1 MIKFM
6 FTNPISELVTPS
18 WLAEN
23 LENPDL
29 KIIDCRF
36 QLGQPTWGYE
46 QYQKSHIPGAYYL
59 DLDRDLSSPVALHG
73 GRHPLPD
80 PDQLAEKLSTIGI
93 NSGETWVIA
102 YDDSRFAF
110 ASRLWWLLLYLGH
123 DKVALLDGGW
133 SGWQRNH
140 YPVSQEIPPALPENF
155 IAKPQSDWIVDI
167 EAVKANPEN
176 PLSVLI
182 DSRERDRYQGE
193 REPIDPIAGHIPGA
207 ICLPWQEV
215 TDEQG
220 NCLPIEAQQERWKD
234 YQNSAEMI
242 VYCGSGVT
250 ACVNLFSLA
259 IAQRHSAIAGL
270 SPAKLYPGGWSDWC
284 SYLI

>member
-1 MIKFM
+1 M
-6 FTNPISELVTPS
+6 FTNPLSPLVTPS

-36 QLGQPTWGYE
+36 QLDQPTWGYE

-93 NSGETWVIA
+93 HSGKTCVVA

-110 ASRLWWLLLYLGH
+110 ASRLWWLLRYLGH

-140 YPVSQEIPPALPENF
+140 CPVSEEIPSSLVGNF
-155 IAKPQSDWIVDI
+155 IAKPQPDWIVDI
-167 EAVKANPEN
+167 ETVKANPEN
-176 PLSVLI
+176 SSSVLI
-182 DSRERDRYQGE
+182 DSRERDRYRGE

-207 ICLPWQEV
+207 ICLPWLEV
-215 TDEQG
+215 TDAQG
-220 NCLPIEAQQERWKD
+220 NCLPPEAQKERWAD
-234 YQNSAEMI
+234 YANSAEMI

-259 IAQRHSAIAGL
+259 IAGL

-284 SYLI
+284 SYLVEI